1 MTRKVRA
8 WGPFLE
14 SPEKPFEKLRPA
26 CSVKLVFSYVVKG
39 IKIKITAKCRASRRL
54 RFEDT
59 KRIMSPE
66 YARKVSGLSRNRP
79 LNTDSNSD
87 HFCEDHSSPFRSA
100 ALMYNI
106 HLFTWYIQIYI
117 HHVIIDPQN
126 EPLPSWPDSSADGT
140 LHRNRGGQVPNP
152 RSGAVSRKFR
162 KLSGPEKLFVK
173 LRTAHSV
180 KLAFSFVVKG
190 IKMKATVWLCA
201 LRRLRSEDTK
211 RIMSLEMHPK
221 KFSGLS
227 RNRPQARSGYICYC

>member
-106 HLFTWYIQIYI
+106 HLFT
-117 HHVIIDPQN
+117 
-126 EPLPSWPDSSADGT
+126 
-140 LHRNRGGQVPNP
+140 
-152 RSGAVSRKFR
+152 
-162 KLSGPEKLFVK
+162 
-173 LRTAHSV
+173 
-180 KLAFSFVVKG
+180 
-190 IKMKATVWLCA
+190 
-201 LRRLRSEDTK
+201 
-211 RIMSLEMHPK
+211 
-221 KFSGLS
+221 
-227 RNRPQARSGYICYC
+227 